1 MRDDVMSYGK
11 GTEAVSALT
20 LAAMED
26 LGFYLANYSAAQCMS
41 WGHFQG
47 CGFVTSRCAAIAN
60 DQLARPTLAPTAS
73 YLLVTSYDLLLN
85 THYSLLTTNYLLPT
99 TTY

>member
-11 GTEAVSALT
+11 GEEAVSALT

-47 CGFVTSRCAAIAN
+47 CGFVTSRCAAFAN
-60 DQLARPTLAPTAS
+60 DQLARPTTAS
-73 YLLVTSYDLLLN
+73 SCKGNPWWTIYPSN
-85 THYSLLTTNYLLPT
+85 PNPEP
-99 TTY
+99 

>member
-60 DQLARPTLAPTAS
+60 DQLARPTST
-73 YLLVTSYDLLLN
+73 YCFLVTSYYLLLN
-85 THYSLLTTNYLLPT
+85 THYSLLTTNY
-99 TTY
+99 

>member
-26 LGFYLANYSAAQCMS
+26 L
-41 WGHFQG
+41 
-47 CGFVTSRCAAIAN
+47 
-60 DQLARPTLAPTAS
+60 TLALTLALPLTPKS
-73 YLLVTSYDLLLN
+73 DL
-85 THYSLLTTNYLLPT
+85 
-99 TTY
+99 